1 MTNIFYIGIGGIG
14 MSALALYHKKIGMNV
29 SGYDRSRS
37 EITDRLEREGIAVYF
52 DADPSILPEKT
63 ENTIIIFSKA
73 IPHGHPLLRAAREKG
88 YAVLSRSSALGELV
102 LEGNCIAVA
111 GTHGKSTVTA
121 LIAHI
126 LTISGEGCTA
136 FIGAESRN
144 YDSNLLLGSFDNM
157 VVEADEYGRSFLDL
171 YPDMAVITGVD
182 ADHLDVYGDLEGVIQ
197 AFKTFARQVSGT
209 LIVKE
214 GSPIKI
220 DDTRAW
226 LLTYSL
232 SSKTAD
238 FYAKGIRSY
247 RNGYYSFDFVYPAGE
262 IQDIRLEVP
271 GLMNV
276 ENCVAA
282 AAMAMVFGISPE
294 EIRSALQSYK
304 GLKRR
309 LDVLLDS
316 PEVAYVDDYAHHPT
330 EIASSL
336 SSVRGMYPGRKI
348 TVVFQ
353 PHLYSRTRDHASE
366 FAKALSLAD
375 ELIILD
381 IYPAREDPIPG
392 VDSMMILKDVLCPKK
407 MFVRRDGL
415 LDILP
420 GKDID
425 VLVTMGAGDIS
436 GLVGPLTELLRD
448 RNTLKIFRR

>member
-73 IPHGHPLLRAAREKG
+73 IPHGHPLLLAAREKG

-157 VVEADEYGRSFLDL
+157 VVEADEYGCSFLDL

-330 EIASSL
+330 EIRASL
-336 SSVRGMYPGRKI
+336 EAAGIVPHRKLWCI
-348 TVVFQ
+348 FQ
-353 PHLYSRTRDHASE
+353 PHTYSRTAAFLDD
-366 FAKALSLAD
+366 FAESLSLAD
-375 ELIILD
+375 EVVLAE
-381 IYPAREDPIPG
+381 IYAAREVNTLGISSADLSEKLRARGKNAVFFPTFEEIEDYVLANIAPG
-392 VDSMMILKDVLCPKK
+392 D
-407 MFVRRDGL
+407 
-415 LDILP
+415 
-420 GKDID
+420 
-425 VLVTMGAGDIS
+425 LVMTMGAGDVYRI
-436 GLVGPLTELLRD
+436 GEEMLERV
-448 RNTLKIFRR
+448 KC